1 LPLFTPTPI
10 AESFGHFLLRP
21 QLFYSDPNCSG
32 DASNR
37 AGIAYWARVAVAVM
51 PARRPFFRLGTGT
64 VPIHRRRRTRLT
76 AAYAVAIA
84 TLVCGYAQAA
94 TEAAINAAAG
104 RQTSVA
110 PTATHVTPYVPTDP
124 HAVLQAVPARRDAT
138 VRNLLALRRALDA
151 HPHDLQGADALARAY
166 IDFGRQL
173 GDAHY
178 AGYAEAVIAPWM
190 AQPAP
195 PPVALVLQAT
205 ILQFRHQFDD
215 ARVLL
220 KQALARDPRN
230 AQAWLTT
237 ATLDM
242 VQGRYAAAADA
253 CANVARYGGRATG
266 IACAGNLHIYTGQ
279 ARQAMVLLGQLDTD
293 APDTSPGFNAWI
305 QGLLAEA
312 CERLGD
318 WSAAEAHYRKALA
331 ATPDDNFLQ
340 VAYADFLLDRGRP
353 GEALTLLANS
363 LQSDT
368 AYLRVALAHAALG
381 SADTARDTWIMA
393 ARFEALTQ
401 RGSDYYGREQ
411 VRFALYLQH
420 DPDTALALALQN
432 WKVQRAPWDARVLLE
447 AAKAAGRPAAAAEA
461 IAFLAQTR
469 LQDPVIEPLAN
480 ELRASRGRTTEARR

>member
-1 LPLFTPTPI
+1 
-10 AESFGHFLLRP
+10 
-21 QLFYSDPNCSG
+21 
-32 DASNR
+32 
-37 AGIAYWARVAVAVM
+37 M
-51 PARRPFFRLGTGT
+51 
-64 VPIHRRRRTRLT
+64 

-215 ARVLL
+215 ARALL

-318 WSAAEAHYRKALA
+318 WSAAEMHYRKALI

-353 GEALTLLANS
+353 GEVLTLLANS